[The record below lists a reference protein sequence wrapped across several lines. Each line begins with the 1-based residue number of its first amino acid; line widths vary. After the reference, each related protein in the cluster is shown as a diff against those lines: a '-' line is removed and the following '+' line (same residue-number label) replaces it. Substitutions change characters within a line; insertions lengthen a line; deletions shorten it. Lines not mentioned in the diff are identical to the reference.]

1 MNDNAMI
8 SILTIV
14 LSLMIVICV
23 VLLIT
28 LIILKV
34 RDWKNKNVTKKSN
47 DITTYQNKNKNKNK
61 EKTKQ
66 TETTTYSKQSIFDF
80 MEFEKVEDNMIIQKE
95 MKKYLM
101 VVECQGINYDLMS
114 RVEKVSVEEGF
125 QQFLNT
131 LRHPIQIY
139 IQARTVNLEGCIVK
153 YKEKVKEIEEK
164 YNKMSYE
171 YKRMKEQDIV
181 YTKQDLDRY
190 FYELTKQKNLLEYGK
205 DIIANTE
212 KMSLNQNIL
221 NRKYFIIIP
230 YYVEDANKYDKEE
243 MKNIAFSELYTKSQ
257 SIIRALSACSVSGK
271 ILNSTQLL
279 ELLYMAYNRD
289 DAEIYG
295 LKTASKAQYDSL
307 YSTSQDVFER
317 KIQALDEEIR
327 EKAIDLANEKIEQV
341 KSRKQEIAEEKEE
354 NMEDLVKKMAE
365 LFLNQNKKYVGQEV
379 ADQAIKELKQEE
391 GGESNEEI
399 QKPKRGRKRKQQ

>member
-28 LIILKV
+28 LIILKI
-34 RDWKNKNVTKKSN
+34 RDWKNKNATKKSN
-47 DITTYQNKNKNKNK
+47 DITTYKNKDKTK
-61 EKTKQ
+61 EKAKQ
-66 TETTTYSKQSIFDF
+66 AETTTYSKQSIFDF

-139 IQARTVNLEGCIVK
+139 IQARTVNLEGCIVN
-153 YKEKVKEIEEK
+153 YKEKVKEIEDK

-171 YKRMKEQDIV
+171 YKRMKEQDLV

-190 FYELTKQKNLLEYGK
+190 FYELTKQKNLLEYGR

>member
-1 MNDNAMI
+1 MGDNAMI
-8 SILTIV
+8 SVLTIV
-14 LSLMIVICV
+14 VSLMVVICV

-28 LIILKV
+28 LIILKI
-34 RDWKNKNVTKKSN
+34 RDWKSKNAAKKSN
-47 DITTYQNKNKNKNK
+47 DITTYQNKTKSK
-61 EKTKQ
+61 EESKQ
-66 TETTTYSKQSIFDF
+66 AGITTYSKQSIFDF
-80 MEFEKVEDNMIIQKE
+80 MEFERVEDNMIIQKE

-101 VVECQGINYDLMS
+101 IVECQGINYDLMS

-139 IQARTVNLEGCIVK
+139 IQARTVNLEGCIVN
-153 YKEKVKEIEEK
+153 YKERVKEIEDK
-164 YNKMSYE
+164 YNKMTYE
-171 YKRMKEQDIV
+171 YKRMKEQDLV
-181 YTKQDLDRY
+181 YTKEDLDKY
-190 FYELTKQKNLLEYGK
+190 FYELTKQKNLLEYGR

-221 NRKYFIIIP
+221 NRKYFIVIP
-230 YYVEDANKYDKEE
+230 YYVEDVNKYDKEE

-257 SIIRALSACSVSGK
+257 SIIRALSSCSVSGK
-271 ILNSTQLL
+271 ILNSSQLL

-295 LKTASKAQYDSL
+295 LKTASRAQYDSL

-341 KSRKQEIAEEKEE
+341 KSKQQQVAEEKEE
-354 NMEDLVKKMAE
+354 NMQELVRRMAE
-365 LFLNQNKKYVGQEV
+365 VYLSKNRRYVGQDI
-379 ADQAIKELKQEE
+379 ADQAIKELNQEE
-391 GGESNEEI
+391 GGEKNEEE

>member
-1 MNDNAMI
+1 MGDNAMI
-8 SILTIV
+8 SVLTMV
-14 LSLMIVICV
+14 VSLMVVICV
-23 VLLIT
+23 VLLII
-28 LIILKV
+28 LIILKI
-34 RDWKNKNVTKKSN
+34 RDWNSKNVEKKSN
-47 DITTYQNKNKNKNK
+47 DITTYQNKTKNK
-61 EKTKQ
+61 EESKQ
-66 TETTTYSKQSIFDF
+66 VAATTYSKQSIFDF
-80 MEFEKVEDNMIIQKE
+80 MEFERVEDNMIIQKE

-139 IQARTVNLEGCIVK
+139 IQARTVNLEGCIVN
-153 YKEKVKEIEEK
+153 YKEKVKEIEDK
-164 YNKMSYE
+164 YNKMTYE
-171 YKRMKEQDIV
+171 YKRMKEEDLV
-181 YTKQDLDRY
+181 YTKEDLDKY

-221 NRKYFIIIP
+221 NRKYFIVIP
-230 YYVEDANKYDKEE
+230 YYVEDVNKYDKEE

-257 SIIRALSACSVSGK
+257 SIIRALSSCSVSGK
-271 ILNSTQLL
+271 ILNSSQLL

-295 LKTASKAQYDSL
+295 LKTASRAQYDSL

-327 EKAIDLANEKIEQV
+327 DKAIDLANEKIEQV
-341 KSRKQEIAEEKEE
+341 KSKQQQVAEEKEE
-354 NMEDLVKKMAE
+354 NMQELVRRMAE
-365 LFLNQNKKYVGQEV
+365 VYLNKNRKYVGQDI
-379 ADQAIKELKQEE
+379 ADQAIKELNQEE
-391 GGESNEEI
+391 GGEKNEEE